1 MIHSDRNHALMS
13 QSSKSLS
20 KSISMSLSMSIS
32 NTDSNPKSN
41 IPFSIQT
48 IPLLGFFPDDI
59 VRHTLQ
65 ILFYDY
71 PTLLFVFKPSF
82 YLKYYSRL
90 EISKMVISCLK
101 RHCELNNKTY
111 FLQRAGIDEESK
123 KIFDSPNFISMLK
136 MVKKRNYPEFFL
148 VLYDSFKDGS
158 FEGEMNLPILKLIH
172 RFDKTINF
180 LPFLYY
186 SIFNKDF
193 EMMKWVCS
201 LNEFLPWDER
211 CKNKKSDEFFKHL
224 YVCIA
229 ISGHI
234 EMIEWLTI
242 QNPPCP
248 MDKEKL
254 LLKAAHLD
262 RMDIVEWMNGSSEF
276 SEKLIKQIF
285 RDAIKM
291 NSPNVA
297 NWAKE
302 KVISIL
308 LQAKK

>member
-1 MIHSDRNHALMS
+1 
-13 QSSKSLS
+13 
-20 KSISMSLSMSIS
+20 MSIS
-32 NTDSNPKSN
+32 NIDSNTKSNNLKSPKSKSLKSN
-41 IPFSIQT
+41 IPFAIQT
-48 IPLLGFFPDDI
+48 IQLLGFLPDDI

-101 RHCELNNKTY
+101 RHCEINNKTY
-111 FLQRAGIDEESK
+111 FLQREGIDEESK

-136 MVKKRNYPEFFL
+136 MVKKRDYPEFFL

-193 EMMKWVCS
+193 EMMKWICS

-211 CKNKKSDEFFKHL
+211 NKNINKKSDEFFKHL

-254 LLKAAHLD
+254 LTTAVNLD
-262 RMDIVEWMNGSSEF
+262 RIDIVEWINGSDEF
-276 SEKLIKQIF
+276 NEKLIKQIF
-285 RDAIKM
+285 KDALKM
-291 NSPNVA
+291 DSPNVA
-297 NWAKE
+297 KWAKE
-302 KVISIL
+302 KIISIL
-308 LQAKK
+308 RQSKK